1 MRRDSCREL
10 LVAASDAHLRPCP
23 DATEHEARLI
33 AKVTGSRNV
42 GAIYDCMGPVTRAGV
57 DVSLLGNEPLSIAA
71 D

>member
-1 MRRDSCREL
+1 
-10 LVAASDAHLRPCP
+10 
-23 DATEHEARLI
+23 
-33 AKVTGSRNV
+33 VTGSRNV